1 MQYNKGFTHLA
12 SIRLKCVL
20 ELPFPYCEKV
30 NTLRKFILQMKKEE
44 LLAETGVHNENCHQT
59 IDNCRC
65 VNRSHYFYP

>member
-44 LLAETGVHNENCHQT
+44 LLAETGA
-59 IDNCRC
+59 
-65 VNRSHYFYP
+65 P